1 MLLID
6 WLLLYRRLF
15 ACPPSSS
22 PPLTQCTRR
31 CWLCILYFRVCLC
44 FCFCF
49 YFPPFLP
56 SSFFFLFL
64 SFLLFPALPFPS
76 LSPSDFPFI
85 PSLFLFTLSFCCSFP
100 YYLLPT
106 FCLLACSPSFTRS
119 IKSFLFILSLPHLL
133 PSFSTTLV
141 HTLFFLL
148 QLLIHPPSY
157 FTLNSHPLFC
167 FFFPSIS
174 FNRYYSEHPV
184 LLLLSCFPI
193 FFLSCFLTSLHPPLL
208 LLLPHPPSH
217 LYSYLPL
224 FPPLPHLSFIIFS
237 LRRFNLTLL

>member
-1 MLLID
+1 MF
-6 WLLLYRRLF
+6 LLLFLF
-15 ACPPSSS
+15 S
-22 PPLTQCTRR
+22 T
-31 CWLCILYFRVCLC
+31 
-44 FCFCF
+44 
-49 YFPPFLP
+49 LP
-56 SSFFFLFL
+56 SFLFL
-64 SFLLFPALPFPS
+64 LPLPLFSSLPCPSIPFPF
-76 LSPSDFPFI
+76 PSDFPFI

-148 QLLIHPPSY
+148 QLLIHPPSC

-174 FNRYYSEHPV
+174 YNRYYSEHPV

-193 FFLSCFLTSLHPPLL
+193 FFLSCFLTSLHPLLL

-217 LYSYLPL
+217 LYSYLPSFLL
-224 FPPLPHLSFIIFS
+224 FLTCPSLSS
-237 LRRFNLTLL
+237 LYVVLI